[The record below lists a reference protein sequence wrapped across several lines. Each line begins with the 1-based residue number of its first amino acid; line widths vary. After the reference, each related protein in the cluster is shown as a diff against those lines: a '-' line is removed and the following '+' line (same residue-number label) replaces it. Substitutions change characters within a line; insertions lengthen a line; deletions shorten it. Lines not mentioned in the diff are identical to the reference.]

1 MSERQ
6 RKSRNHATNFVKVTN
21 YNTSAIRF
29 LTFLC
34 GFVLISVVVS
44 WFLSPLH
51 HYNNEEKQ
59 DTAAIIG
66 LGKHFKILKFK

>member
-6 RKSRNHATNFVKVTN
+6 RKSRNQTTNFVKVTN

-34 GFVLISVVVS
+34 GFVLISVVVC

-51 HYNNEEKQ
+51 HYNS
-59 DTAAIIG
+59 
-66 LGKHFKILKFK
+66 

>member
-6 RKSRNHATNFVKVTN
+6 RKSRNQTTNYVKVTN
-21 YNTSAIRF
+21 YNTRAIRF

-34 GFVLISVVVS
+34 GFVLISVVVC

-51 HYNNEEKQ
+51 HYNS
-59 DTAAIIG
+59 
-66 LGKHFKILKFK
+66 